1 MFLPETL
8 AKQFNIFV
16 TNAVAKFS
24 KLTGEGDRTYFRF
37 IGDSGRRV
45 TNGHGSNCVFV
56 VVNRLNILSTLTIHD
71 RFLIENKLESYM
83 YIDLTESLHFLKYLV
98 TFD

>member
-56 VVNRLNILSTLTIHD
+56 VVNRLNILSTLTIQDPFLNNFFVVVVNVHRLD
-71 RFLIENKLESYM
+71 RVLALSEIFG
-83 YIDLTESLHFLKYLV
+83 DF
-98 TFD
+98 